1 MELFPALSGP
11 GALLAALCV
20 GLVAG
25 LIKGMVGFAM
35 PMVMISGLGLFLAP
49 EIALAGLILPTLV
62 TNGWQALR
70 TGPAAA
76 WAAIREFRLF
86 LAVGAVMLTLSA
98 QLVAVLPQRVLL
110 GLIGG
115 PIVLFAA
122 LQLVGWQLRLAQRSA
137 RIEAGIGAFAGFIG
151 GMSGVWGPPTV
162 AYLTAI
168 DTPKARQVV
177 IQGVVYGLGA
187 VMLCAAHLRSGVLSG
202 ATLPLSALMVLPAL
216 AGMALGLAV
225 QDRFD
230 QRTFRR
236 ATLAV
241 LLVAGLNLLRRALF

>member
-1 MELFPALSGP
+1 
-11 GALLAALCV
+11 
-20 GLVAG
+20 
-25 LIKGMVGFAM
+25 
-35 PMVMISGLGLFLAP
+35 
-49 EIALAGLILPTLV
+49 
-62 TNGWQALR
+62 
-70 TGPAAA
+70 
-76 WAAIREFRLF
+76 
-86 LAVGAVMLTLSA
+86 
-98 QLVAVLPQRVLL
+98 
-110 GLIGG
+110 
-115 PIVLFAA
+115 
-122 LQLVGWQLRLAQRSA
+122 
-137 RIEAGIGAFAGFIG
+137 
-151 GMSGVWGPPTV
+151 
-162 AYLTAI
+162 
-168 DTPKARQVV
+168 VV